1 MPIILICTAPYA
13 ESCIVVTK
21 NRESEMLSTMEECF
35 EVSRDKAKIAIESPN
50 VYHVKPLCQEIK
62 KGEIAV
68 RLTSDTR

>member
-1 MPIILICTAPYA
+1 
-13 ESCIVVTK
+13 
-21 NRESEMLSTMEECF
+21 MLSTMEECF